1 MDLVTFIVISF
12 AVHRVTQ
19 LVVWDTVWE
28 SSRTKLLGWLAAH
41 DGTPRVTVTDEN
53 NVPMIL
59 TLERTTPR
67 AFRQFLAHKA
77 GGALDCPYCFGVYT
91 GLGAAIA
98 YVAATPVE
106 FHLFWFL
113 VWWWAFVGAQAVL
126 WNRANP
132 ERHD

>member
-28 SSRTKLLGWLAAH
+28 SSRTKLLGWLAAR
-41 DGTPRVTVTDEN
+41 DGTPRVNVIDEN
-53 NVPMIL
+53 GQPMAL
-59 TLERTTPR
+59 TLEMTGRR
-67 AFRQFLAHKA
+67 SFGQFLAHKA

-91 GLGAAIA
+91 GLGAATWF
-98 YVAATPVE
+98 VAATSVE
-106 FHLFWFL
+106 FDLFWFL